1 MEAVLALLELNAI
14 GASDVQTV
22 SSKSLYNEF
31 IEQTTLI
38 QQLQTKQDY
47 KGKKIYMWKFK
58 LEGALTKWVAMDSSF
73 TNNLFILNNIA
84 KCEVQNGLSE
94 KAKGTFE
101 KVNFLKVT
109 WP

>member
-47 KGKKIYMWKFK
+47 KGKKIYM
-58 LEGALTKWVAMDSSF
+58 
-73 TNNLFILNNIA
+73 
-84 KCEVQNGLSE
+84 
-94 KAKGTFE
+94 
-101 KVNFLKVT
+101 
-109 WP
+109 